1 MPAAVLEAIPDLSPS
16 SPLTHAARPQR
27 SSLPAMLHSLCR
39 PSLSSS
45 LTSSRNLLRNAL
57 LLLTVPAILQA
68 QDKTQNKLSLDTT
81 RSEVHFTLTDSLHTV
96 KGTFHLQ
103 QGDVTF
109 DPATGKAAGSIL
121 VDALS
126 GQSGNSVRDH
136 RMAKDELKAPDYKTV
151 AFAPTRFTGTFN
163 PTGDSTLQVHGL
175 FTLLGTPHEIDVPMQ
190 VQVSGNQIHA
200 VGSFVV
206 PYIQWGLKDPSTFMI
221 KVEKE
226 VHVDLDL
233 TGTLRH

>member
-1 MPAAVLEAIPDLSPS
+1 M
-16 SPLTHAARPQR
+16 
-27 SSLPAMLHSLCR
+27 LPNLCR
-39 PSLSSS
+39 SSLSSS
-45 LTSSRNLLRNAL
+45 LTSSRKLLRNAL
-57 LLLTVPAILQA
+57 LLIAVPGILQA

-96 KGTFHLQ
+96 KGTFRLQ
-103 QGDVTF
+103 QGDVIF
-109 DPATGKAAGSIL
+109 DPATGQASGSIV

-126 GQSGNSVRDH
+126 GKSGNSVRDH

-151 AFAPTRFTGTFN
+151 AFAPTRFIGTFN
-163 PTGDSTLQVHGL
+163 PIGDSALQVHGL

>member
-1 MPAAVLEAIPDLSPS
+1 MRYFMSPAVPESTPDLSS
-16 SPLTHAARPQR
+16 S
-27 SSLPAMLHSLCR
+27 SR
-39 PSLSSS
+39 PSAS
-45 LTSSRNLLRNAL
+45 LTSARNFLRNAL
-57 LLLTVPAILQA
+57 LLIAAAVLPAILHAQDKNQDKN
-68 QDKTQNKLSLDTT
+68 QDKTQDKLSLDTT
-81 RSEVHFTLTDSLHTV
+81 RSEVHFTLTDTLHTV
-96 KGTFHLQ
+96 HGTFHIQ
-103 QGDVTF
+103 QGDITF
-109 DPATGKAAGSIL
+109 DPATGHANGSIV

-126 GQSGNSVRDH
+126 GKSGNPVRDH
-136 RMAKDELKAPDYKTV
+136 RMAKEELKAPDYKTV

-190 VQVSGNQIHA
+190 LQVSGDQIHA
-200 VGSFVV
+200 VGSFAV

-221 KVEKE
+221 HVEKE